1 MAMAPNRQIGGE
13 LAFPVNNLLALGTA
27 NIAVGVNQSGLAHSG
42 EFESVV
48 RPRENPMNSL
58 FGVELPPSVTFVV
71 AFVIVLGLIGATFW
85 LVRRFGAA
93 RLAAGRGR
101 QPRLAVIDA
110 AAVDGRRKLI
120 IIRRDN
126 VEHLLMIG
134 GPSDVVIETN
144 ILRAGAAI
152 QRDTTASR
160 PSVDSLP
167 RAVTLPETTTWP
179 LQPEPIAAPRVD
191 RPRMLADEIALMPP
205 PIPPPSRALSEPPTR
220 SQPAIDPLMGLAA
233 ELSRSKPEVGP
244 RPVEPP
250 RIPLTPQY
258 PIGETPVVPTA
269 PTISTA
275 QIAPAASA
283 TPPADAH
290 LAEMAH
296 RLETALRRPIASG
309 APSAKPEAAQRPT
322 ATIDQKRAES
332 RPSAATN
339 GPTHGTTNGS
349 PGNGAQGKSL
359 YENLEQEM
367 ASLLGRQSGK
377 T

>member
-1 MAMAPNRQIGGE
+1 
-13 LAFPVNNLLALGTA
+13 
-27 NIAVGVNQSGLAHSG
+27 
-42 EFESVV
+42 
-48 RPRENPMNSL
+48 MNSL
-58 FGVELPPSVTFVV
+58 FGVELPPSVTFII

-101 QPRLAVIDA
+101 QPRLAVIDV

-144 ILRAGAAI
+144 ILRAGAVS
-152 QRDTTASR
+152 QRDTTTAR
-160 PSVDSLP
+160 PSVDALP
-167 RAVTLPETTTWP
+167 RAVTLPETATWP
-179 LQPEPIAAPRVD
+179 LQPEPVATPRVD
-191 RPRMLADEIALMPP
+191 RPRTLAEEPALMPP
-205 PIPPPSRALSEPPTR
+205 PPPIAAPPRALSDPPTR
-220 SQPAIDPLMGLAA
+220 PQPALDPLMGLAA
-233 ELSRSKPEVGP
+233 ELSRSRPEAGP
-244 RPVEPP
+244 RPTEPP

-258 PIGETPVVPTA
+258 PIGETPIVPT
-269 PTISTA
+269 
-275 QIAPAASA
+275 APAASA
-283 TPPADAH
+283 SPPADAH

-309 APSAKPEAAQRPT
+309 TPSAKPEAAQRPT

-332 RPSAATN
+332 RPSATINVPTN
-339 GPTHGTTNGS
+339 GPTNGS